1 MNIILI
7 GVQGSGKGT
16 QAKLLSKALDLPH
29 ISSGELFRHHIDT
42 KTELGIIADSY
53 INRGYLVADE
63 YVYDMVEAELEKHPN
78 GFILDGFPR
87 TVPQE
92 EYLLAKY
99 KIDYVIWLDLDDDES
114 FRRISARFHCE
125 DCQQDYNLIY
135 KKPKQTDVCDLCGGK
150 LAQRRD
156 DTPVYIKKRQEK
168 FHQKTRKVF
177 QGQKPAYKLLEVDCR
192 RKIGEIQN
200 ELRSFIGIK

>member
-16 QAKLLSKALDLPH
+16 QAKKISQKLNLPH
-29 ISSGELFRHHIDT
+29 ISSGELFRTHIDN

-63 YVYDMVEAELEKHPN
+63 YVYDMVEQELEKHQD

-99 KIDYVIWLDLDDDES
+99 KIDYVIWLELDDEES
-114 FRRISARFHCE
+114 FRRISSRFHCE
-125 DCQQDYNLIY
+125 SCDQDYNLLY
-135 KKPKQTDVCDLCGGK
+135 KRPKAVGICDLCGGS
-150 LAQRRD
+150 LQQRRD
-156 DTPVYIKKRQEK
+156 DTPEYIQKRLEK
-168 FHQKTRKVF
+168 FHEKTRKVF
-177 QGQKPAYKLLEVDCR
+177 MKPNYDFKILEVDSSGSIEQIHE
-192 RKIGEIQN
+192 KIMN
-200 ELRSFIGIK
+200 FIGK

>member
-16 QAKLLSKALDLPH
+16 QAKLLSEVLDLPH
-29 ISSGELFRHHIDT
+29 ISSGELFRYHIDN

-53 INRGYLVADE
+53 INRGNLVADE
-63 YVYDMVEAELEKHPN
+63 YVYDMVEAELKKYPN

-87 TVPQE
+87 TLPQE
-92 EYLLAKY
+92 NFLLGKY
-99 KIDYVIWLDLDDDES
+99 KIDYVIWLELDDEES

-125 DCQQDYNLIY
+125 DCLQDYNLIY
-135 KKPKQTDVCDLCGGK
+135 KKPKVDGICDDCGGK
-150 LAQRRD
+150 LVQRRD
-156 DTPVYIKKRQEK
+156 DTPEYILKRQKK

-177 QGQKPAYKLLEVDCR
+177 QAENPEYKVLEVNCNRSIED
-192 RKIGEIQN
+192 IHNEIVD
-200 ELRSFIGIK
+200 FIR